1 MAYKKQGQVFSLVH
15 DNRPLPGCTI
25 SRRIYEDDS
34 LYILLFSLGKGT
46 DISDT
51 AYGQN
56 HFFYGLAGTAVI
68 RQGEEQVL
76 REGDAFISEPLVPL
90 SVSALEDTVYLEIG
104 LKKEDKTMKKF
115 IAIVMS
121 LVLIASVA
129 MLAGCGKKDDV
140 KAAKVIGIDLTNE
153 NYAFGVDKAQ
163 PELLEKTNAFIDKI
177 LSDGTFDEIC
187 SRYSSGGEPVLVKS
201 AAKDSSK
208 DQLVVAT
215 NAAFEPFEYTV
226 GDSYAGIDMEIAKLL
241 ADELG
246 KELVI
251 DNMDFDAV
259 CLSVGQHKCD
269 IAMAGLTVNPDREAS
284 VTFSKTYYKA
294 SQRVVVKG
302 DDTTFDDCKTADDV
316 LKKLQSFDASVKI
329 GYQNG
334 TTGGMYINNESDY
347 ASNNLKVT
355 GKGYK
360 NGSLAIQDLINGN
373 INYVII
379 DSAPADSIVKSIN
392 EVA

>member
-1 MAYKKQGQVFSLVH
+1 
-15 DNRPLPGCTI
+15 
-25 SRRIYEDDS
+25 
-34 LYILLFSLGKGT
+34 
-46 DISDT
+46 
-51 AYGQN
+51 
-56 HFFYGLAGTAVI
+56 
-68 RQGEEQVL
+68 
-76 REGDAFISEPLVPL
+76 
-90 SVSALEDTVYLEIG
+90 
-104 LKKEDKTMKKF
+104 MKKF

-177 LSDGTFDEIC
+177 LSNGTFDEIC

-302 DDTTFDDCKTADDV
+302 DDTTFDDCKIADDV